1 MSFVL
6 GSKML
11 LYYDLISRL
20 HTWLSCT
27 ACILASTGVFL
38 FSVTYT
44 KQEHLTRSQ
53 RYMLCRRHKHRLTY
67 TTLVNSLQP
76 LKPVLFWLQ

>member
-1 MSFVL
+1 MNYYQYHYKYVLFVL

-27 ACILASTGVFL
+27 ACILASRGVFL

-44 KQEHLTRSQ
+44 
-53 RYMLCRRHKHRLTY
+53 Y
-67 TTLVNSLQP
+67 
-76 LKPVLFWLQ
+76 